1 MGCFG
6 SKGVPP
12 AADPR
17 DISVDVGRAGAPK
30 KRSPPKIDPNAPFE
44 LSTPMLVMLFDT
56 FKQQGRIEKNVV
68 AWRQKAFES
77 KWLIEYSP
85 ELIVIFVSQR
95 WCAATPPPALAPPA
109 ASTGALTPCPVGRG
123 AGGGTRLAGPRAS
136 TTGALLTSRRVRR
149 RI

>member
-1 MGCFG
+1 MGCIG

-17 DISVDVGRAGAPK
+17 DVSVDVRRPGAPK
-30 KRSPPKIDPNAPFE
+30 KRGPPKIDPNAPFE
-44 LSTPMLVMLFDT
+44 LSTPMLVMLFDR
-56 FKQQGRIEKNVV
+56 FKEQGRIEKNVA
-68 AWRQKAFES
+68 AWRKKAFES

-95 WCAATPPPALAPPA
+95 WCAAAPPPALAPPT
-109 ASTGALTPCPVGRG
+109 ASTGALTPCPVRRG
-123 AGGGTRLAGPRAS
+123 AGGGTRLAGQRAS
-136 TTGALLTSRRVRR
+136 TTGARQTYRRERR

>member
-1 MGCFG
+1 MGCG
-6 SKGVPP
+6 ASTTSKPAPPPPEQP
-12 AADPR
+12 AANVPR
-17 DISVDVGRAGAPK
+17 ARVQ
-30 KRSPPKIDPNAPFE
+30 KRGPPKINPNAPFE

-95 WCAATPPPALAPPA
+95 WCAAAPPPALAPPT
-109 ASTGALTPCPVGRG
+109 ASTGALTPCPVGRY

-136 TTGALLTSRRVRR
+136 TTGARQTYRRARR